1 MALSL
6 ITEAAVENAALAWFR
21 ELGFTVLNGAD
32 IAPDGPQAERSS
44 YREVVLWGRLRAA
57 IARLNPGLPAEQVE
71 IAARMVGHP
80 NIPGLV
86 SANAHVHGLI
96 VGGVPVEVRDGA
108 ETRGA
113 LARVVDFDNPNL
125 NDWAV
130 VNQFTIE
137 GPKHTRRP
145 DLLVFLNGLPVG
157 NIEVKNL
164 ADENA
169 DIWAA
174 WRQIQTYKNH
184 IPDLYPFNAVCV
196 VSDGADARLG
206 SLTAD
211 EERFMKWRTI
221 DGVALDPL
229 GAFAGLETLI
239 RGLFRRD
246 VFLDYLRYFVLFEDG
261 KETVKKIANYHQ
273 FHAVRLAVQRI
284 IAASTTAGDGK
295 GGVVWHTQG
304 SGKSISML
312 CLAAKI
318 MRAKAMENPTI
329 VVITDRNDL
338 DGQLFGNFASAKSLL
353 GETPQQAESRAD
365 LRLAIAG
372 RPSGGILFTTIQKFL
387 AGEDEETHPV
397 LSERHNVLVI
407 CDEAHRTQYGLDA
420 TMNRETGAIHYGYA
434 RHLRDALPNAT
445 FIAFTGTPVEQADR
459 DTQQVFGDYVH
470 VYDMRQAEEDGV
482 VVPTYYE
489 SRLARLDLPA
499 TAKPTLDAAI
509 DELTEDE
516 ADKTSADL
524 RRRWA
529 ELERIVGAEPR
540 IAKIAGDL
548 VKHFEAR
555 TETMAGKGLIVGMS
569 REVCVRLYDAIVK
582 LRPGW
587 HSDEPKQGA
596 IKVVMTGSATDA
608 EHLQAHIYS
617 KETRKGLEKRFKNP
631 DDPLKLVIVRDMW
644 LTGFDVPCLHT
655 LYVDKPMRAHNLMQ
669 AIARVNRV
677 FKDKPGG
684 LVVDYIGIAADLKN
698 AIAQYAG
705 GGGRGKPAVDIEEA
719 FAALLMHLDVARS
732 LLDGFDSALIKQN
745 ALAAIRG
752 AAEHILG
759 LPLTD
764 DGKEGKKRFA
774 DAVLAVSQAY
784 ALCRTHEEAEPLR
797 EEIAFLQAVKA
808 VLGKQDGADK
818 KKAGRSKDAIVRQ
831 LLSQH
836 LQASGVVDIFALAG
850 LDKPDIGIL
859 SDEFLADVRNLKQRN
874 LAVELLQRLISG
886 EIHSRFAANI
896 VQLKK
901 YSELLENALNRY
913 RNRGVETAQVIEEL
927 IALAKEVNG
936 ALQRGEALKLNA
948 DELAFYDA
956 LEVNEASV
964 RLLGDEVLKQI
975 AKELADTIRKNA
987 SIDWNRR
994 EAVRA
999 KLRIL
1004 VKNILRK
1011 YKYPPDKQAA
1021 AVELVIRQAEAFTEA
1036 VLG

>member
-1 MALSL
+1 NNPMPPSF
-6 ITEAAVENAALAWFR
+6 ITEAAVEQAALAWFR
-21 ELGFTVLNGAD
+21 ELGYAVLHGPD
-32 IAPDGPQAERSS
+32 IAPDGAHSERAC
-44 YREVVLWGRLRAA
+44 YKDVVLWGRLRAA

-71 IAARMVGHP
+71 IVARCVVNP
-80 NIPGLV
+80 NSPGLL
-86 SANAHVHGLI
+86 SANQQIHQRL
-96 VGGVPVEVRDGA
+96 VGGVPVDIRVGA
-108 ETRGA
+108 DTRGA
-113 LARVVDFDNPNL
+113 LARIIDFDHPHN

-137 GPKHTRRP
+137 GPRQTRRP
-145 DLLVFLNGLPVG
+145 DTLIFLNGLPLG
-157 NIEVKNL
+157 NLEIKNL

-174 WRQIQTYKNH
+174 WRQIQTYKTD
-184 IPDLYPFNAVCV
+184 IPDLYQFNAVCV

-211 EERFMKWRTI
+211 TERFMKWRTI
-221 DGVALDPL
+221 DGVTLDPL
-229 GAFAGLETLI
+229 GRFAGLETLI
-239 RGLFRRD
+239 RGVFKPE

-261 KETVKKIANYHQ
+261 EETVKKIANYHQ
-273 FHAVRLAVQRI
+273 FHAVRLAVRRI
-284 IAASTTAGDGK
+284 IAASTIAGDGK

-304 SGKSISML
+304 SGKSVSMV

-318 MRAKAMENPTI
+318 MRASAMANPTL

-338 DGQLFGNFASAKSLL
+338 DGQLFGHFASAKSLL
-353 GETPQQAESRAD
+353 GETPRQVESRAE
-365 LRLAIAG
+365 LRQLLAG
-372 RPSGGILFTTIQKFL
+372 RPSGGIIFTTIQKFL
-387 AGEDEETHPV
+387 VDKAEDIHPV
-397 LSERHNVLVI
+397 LSDRHNVVVI

-420 TMNRETGAIHYGYA
+420 TMHRETGKIQYGYA

-459 DTQQVFGDYVH
+459 DTQQVFGEYVH

-489 SRLARLDLPA
+489 SRLARLDLPPE
-499 TAKPTLDAAI
+499 AKPQLDAAI

-516 ADKTSADL
+516 ADQTSADM

-529 ELERIVGAEPR
+529 ELERIVGAQPR
-540 IAKIAGDL
+540 MAKIADDV
-548 VKHFEAR
+548 VKHFSERA
-555 TETMAGKGLIVGMS
+555 ETLAGKGLIVGMS
-569 REVCVRLYDAIVK
+569 REICVRLYDAIIQ
-582 LRPGW
+582 LRPAW
-587 HSDEPKQGA
+587 HSDDPRQGV
-596 IKVVMTGSATDA
+596 IKVVMTGAATDA

-617 KETRKGLEKRFKNP
+617 KEVRKHLEKRFKNP
-631 DDPLKLVIVRDMW
+631 DDPLQLVIVRDMW

-698 AIAQYAG
+698 AIAQYAS
-705 GGGRGKPAVDIEEA
+705 GGGRGKPAVDIAEA
-719 FAALLMHLDVARS
+719 FAALLMHLDIARS
-732 LLDGFDSALIKQN
+732 LLDGFDRRLIKQN
-745 ALAAIRG
+745 ALAALSG

-759 LPLTD
+759 LPTTD

-774 DAVLAVSQAY
+774 DAVLAVGQAY
-784 ALCRTHEEAEPLR
+784 ALCRTYAEAEPLR

-808 VLGKQDGADK
+808 ILGKHDGADTK
-818 KKAGRSKDAIVRQ
+818 QDGRSKDAIVRQ

-859 SDEFLADVRNLKQRN
+859 SDEFLADVRKMKQRN
-874 LAVELLQRLISG
+874 LAVELLQRLIAG
-886 EIHSRFAANI
+886 EIRSRFATNI

-901 YSELLENALNRY
+901 YSDLLEHALNRY

-927 IALAKEVNG
+927 IALAKDIHT
-936 ALQRGEALKLNA
+936 ALRRGEAL
-948 DELAFYDA
+948 
-956 LEVNEASV
+956 
-964 RLLGDEVLKQI
+964 RL
-975 AKELADTIRKNA
+975 
-987 SIDWNRR
+987 
-994 EAVRA
+994 
-999 KLRIL
+999 
-1004 VKNILRK
+1004 
-1011 YKYPPDKQAA
+1011 
-1021 AVELVIRQAEAFTEA
+1021 
-1036 VLG
+1036 